1 MNLDLEYTP
10 GLYWVNIP
18 GQEDHLG
25 FLAVSQLRWNVFKN
39 IKTIKT
45 PSFIYTGTN
54 FINEFDNLEV
64 KSKLSALDVYFF
76 EPLCFKLSTNE
87 FHNRSFYSEFKGDE
101 SISDIRSDELDSVEK
116 FRVAYNLEFI
126 NVYTCEYGIQLLQD
140 QYPNLKLHCFDI
152 FLRSLNHPTKYN
164 TINHNISKKFWCSN
178 WRYATHRHI
187 SMSHLV
193 NIEGNYSWH
202 IKCEFD
208 KLRENVW
215 FDLDQLENS
224 NPLRFLKLVAG
235 SAVLENSN
243 LHIDRDTSSVTVD
256 KFNSVC
262 IPGKVAPPV
271 STEFINSY
279 AECFCAVVNETRF
292 AQPFANI
299 SEKTLN
305 PLRAKLPLILVAP
318 PYSLKYLKT
327 FGFNT
332 FDRWWD
338 ESYDLEENHERR
350 MLKILDVI
358 DLIDSKSI
366 DELQE
371 MYNEMSEVLAHNH
384 HITKWFKI
392 NTNLNVL

>member
-1 MNLDLEYTP
+1 MNLEYEP
-10 GLYWVNIP
+10 GLYWLNVP
-18 GQEDHLG
+18 GREDHLG
-25 FLAVSQLRWNVFKN
+25 FLSLSQLRLHFFKK
-39 IKTIKT
+39 IKN

-54 FINEFDNLEV
+54 FVNEFNNLEFN
-64 KSKLSALDVYFF
+64 SDLSELDVYFF
-76 EPLCFKLSTNE
+76 EPLCFKLSSDE

-101 SISDIRSDELDSVEK
+101 DISNITSDELDSVEN
-116 FRVAYNLEFI
+116 FRIKHNLKII
-126 NVYTCEYGIQLLQD
+126 NVFTCEYRIQLIQD
-140 QYPNLKLHCFDI
+140 QYPNLKLNCFDI
-152 FLRSLNHPTKYN
+152 FLRSLNHAPKYN
-164 TINHNISKKFWCSN
+164 TVKHNLSKKFWCSN

-187 SMSHLV
+187 SMSYLA

-215 FDLDQLENS
+215 FDLNRIELLD
-224 NPLRFLKLVAG
+224 PLRFIKLING
-235 SAVLENSN
+235 SSILERGE
-243 LHIDRDTSSVTVD
+243 LRIDQDTDPVIVD
-256 KFNSVC
+256 KFNSVH
-262 IPGKVAPPV
+262 IPGDIGP
-271 STEFINSY
+271 SISDQFINSY
-279 AECFCAVVNETRF
+279 GEAFCAVINETRF

-318 PYSLKYLKT
+318 PYSLEYLKT
-327 FGFNT
+327 FGFKT

-338 ESYDLEENHERR
+338 ESYDQEENHELR

-358 DLIDSKSI
+358 DFIDRKSI

-371 MYNEMSEVLAHNH
+371 IYNEMSEVLAHNH

-392 NTNLNVL
+392 NTNLKVL

>member
-1 MNLDLEYTP
+1 MNLGYSP
-10 GLYWVNIP
+10 GLYWLNVP
-18 GQEDHLG
+18 GREDHLG
-25 FLAVSQLRWNVFKN
+25 FLSVSQLRLHVFKN
-39 IKTIKT
+39 INT

-54 FINEFDNLEV
+54 FINEFNNLEV
-64 KSKLSALDVYFF
+64 SSEISELDIYFF

-101 SISDIRSDELDSVEK
+101 LVTDLRSDELDSVEQ
-116 FRVAYNLEFI
+116 FRVAHGIKSI
-126 NVYTCEYGIQLLQD
+126 NVYTCEYRIQLLQP

-152 FLRSLNHPTKYN
+152 FLRSLNHPPKYN
-164 TINHNISKKFWCSN
+164 TIQHNISKKFWCSN
-178 WRYATHRHI
+178 WRYATHRHL

-202 IKCEFD
+202 IKCELD

-215 FDLDQLENS
+215 FDLEKLENS
-224 NPLRFLKLVAG
+224 DPMRFLKLVAG
-235 SAVLENSN
+235 SAALENSD
-243 LHIDRDTSSVTVD
+243 LRIDRDTSAVTVD
-256 KFNSVC
+256 KFNSVS
-262 IPGKVAPPV
+262 IPGNIAPAV
-271 STEFINSY
+271 STEFIKSY

-292 AQPFANI
+292 AQPFGNI

-318 PYSLKYLKT
+318 PYSLEYLKT
-327 FGFNT
+327 FGFKT

-338 ESYDLEENHERR
+338 ESYDIEENHEQR

-358 DLIDSKSI
+358 DFIDNKSL
-366 DELQE
+366 DELRE
-371 MYNEMSEVLAHNH
+371 IYNEMSEILAHNH

-392 NTNLNVL
+392 NTNLKVL